1 MSYPHILI
9 AIDDSAPSVIALK
22 QALKLAQDLNSKVTL
37 VEVMQLDP
45 ITAEEYVKTGQSNE
59 YIERARNYILE
70 SLATIKAEYASTLE
84 ISTQLLEG
92 FSVAD
97 AINQAAQELHVDLIV
112 MGSHGRTG
120 IKKIVLG
127 SVAQKVLNES
137 SIPVLIVK

>member
-1 MSYPHILI
+1 MSYPHILV
-9 AIDDSAPSVIALK
+9 AIDDSEPSLIALK
-22 QALKLAQDLNSKVTL
+22 QAIKLAQDLDSKLTL
-37 VEVMQLDP
+37 VEVLQLDP

-59 YIERARNYILE
+59 YIERGRNYILE
-70 SLATIKAEYASTLE
+70 SLARIKAEYATTFD

-97 AINQAAQELHVDLIV
+97 AIYQAAQEMHADLIV
-112 MGSHGRTG
+112 LGSHGRTG
-120 IKKIVLG
+120 IKKLVLG